1 MKFYLVPEREKRKTP
16 RKERRAMRKEGRET
30 MWKTETEG
38 PGGVLMSRSPR
49 DDLPSVGHER
59 QHLDQSKMVRI
70 KWKVK
75 NRVTGK

>member
-1 MKFYLVPEREKRKTP
+1 MEDY
-16 RKERRAMRKEGRET
+16 
-30 MWKTETEG
+30 ETEG

-59 QHLDQSKMVRI
+59 THMRQHLDQSKMARI